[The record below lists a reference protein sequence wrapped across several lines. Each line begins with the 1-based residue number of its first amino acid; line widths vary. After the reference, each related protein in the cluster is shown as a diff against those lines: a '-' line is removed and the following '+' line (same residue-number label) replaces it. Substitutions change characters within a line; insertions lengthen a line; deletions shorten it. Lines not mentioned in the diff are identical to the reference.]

1 MLPIMRPCLSRLS
14 ISLSRPIVLSTHR
27 NSSTANTFYS
37 EVLSKFPA
45 QRCLV
50 FAYGSGVFRQEG
62 HKDTKDNMTDFIFA
76 VHDTELWH
84 KENLAKHPSHY
95 STMARLMGP
104 AAIRKCQEEWGARLY
119 FNTLVPWGKGMIKY
133 GVISRRD
140 LLNDLK
146 EWETLYVA
154 GRLHKPVNIIEQEE
168 DMELKEALRTN
179 LNYAIHAALL
189 LLPEKFREEELFL
202 TVAGLSYT
210 GDFRMVV
217 GEDRNKVANIVRPQ
231 MDRFRELYMR
241 RLLEMTPHLHI
252 SHGGDCVQD
261 MSSEGRVGHL
271 TRLPSGIRDKVLAM
285 HTNNKNNVQV
295 EEVLKEVV
303 FHPSCSQ
310 AVAKAVGQ
318 VVAGVDKS
326 QAAKGILTAGGKK
339 AVIYSWAKVQKM
351 VKSWRRDK

>member
-1 MLPIMRPCLSRLS
+1 MQKITFNSVTVSEKKMLPIMRPCLSRLS

-50 FAYGSGVFRQEG
+50 LAYGSGVFRQEG

-104 AAIRKCQEEWGARLY
+104 SAIRKCQEEWGARLY

-154 GRLHKPVNIIEQEE
+154 GRLHSPVNIIEQEE
-168 DMELKEALRTN
+168 DIELKEALRTN
-179 LNYAIHAALL
+179 LNYALHAA
-189 LLPEKFREEELFL
+189 
-202 TVAGLSYT
+202 
-210 GDFRMVV
+210 
-217 GEDRNKVANIVRPQ
+217 
-231 MDRFRELYMR
+231 
-241 RLLEMTPHLHI
+241 
-252 SHGGDCVQD
+252 
-261 MSSEGRVGHL
+261 
-271 TRLPSGIRDKVLAM
+271 
-285 HTNNKNNVQV
+285 
-295 EEVLKEVV
+295 
-303 FHPSCSQ
+303 
-310 AVAKAVGQ
+310 
-318 VVAGVDKS
+318 
-326 QAAKGILTAGGKK
+326 
-339 AVIYSWAKVQKM
+339 
-351 VKSWRRDK
+351 

>member
-45 QRCLV
+45 QRCIV

-84 KENLAKHPSHY
+84 KENLAKHPNHY
-95 STMARLMGP
+95 STMAKLMGP
-104 AAIRKCQEEWGARLY
+104 AAIRNCQEEWGARLY

-146 EWETLYVA
+146 ELETLYVA

-179 LNYAIHAALL
+179 LNYATHAALL

-231 MDRFRELYMR
+231 MDRFRELYKG
-241 RLLEMTPHLHI
+241 RLLEVTPHLHI

-285 HTNNKNNVQV
+285 HTNNKNNMQV
-295 EEVLKEVV
+295 EEVLL
-303 FHPSCSQ
+303 HPDCSQ